1 MIGWS
6 IQECKSA
13 KIKVLNP
20 MISSTGQDI
29 MLRVP
34 AYLLE
39 GDSRP
44 DFFVQN
50 GMKKK
55 ARPKN
60 EFYEQVEL
68 VSKQENIPILIRELP
83 ILRQISLGQT
93 DKHTEF
99 ADRWIR
105 FSWNSFFMDEGIHPY
120 DPTYNRWSELQ
131 NKYNIEVMPQ
141 KIRGDYVL
149 FCLQLDGD
157 SALNKLIY
165 NNKKYKDYCCEEIKK
180 IKKLTDRPILI
191 RSHPLDKTVIEHIKK
206 TFKDTIEYSD
216 SPDLYYDLN
225 RSYCMVTYNSTSSVE
240 SVLYG
245 TPTIALDSSAVTYP
259 VANNLVDIENLKEF
273 DLTEWLKRIAFMQWQ
288 GKELTSGYVWKLLKQ
303 TIELT

>member
-99 ADRWIR
+99 ADRWIDFLGTL
-105 FSWNSFFMDEGIHPY
+105 FSWTKVYTLMIQLITDGPNCK
-120 DPTYNRWSELQ
+120 T
-131 NKYNIEVMPQ
+131 NI
-141 KIRGDYVL
+141 I
-149 FCLQLDGD
+149 
-157 SALNKLIY
+157 
-165 NNKKYKDYCCEEIKK
+165 
-180 IKKLTDRPILI
+180 
-191 RSHPLDKTVIEHIKK
+191 
-206 TFKDTIEYSD
+206 
-216 SPDLYYDLN
+216 
-225 RSYCMVTYNSTSSVE
+225 
-240 SVLYG
+240 
-245 TPTIALDSSAVTYP
+245 
-259 VANNLVDIENLKEF
+259 
-273 DLTEWLKRIAFMQWQ
+273 
-288 GKELTSGYVWKLLKQ
+288 
-303 TIELT
+303 